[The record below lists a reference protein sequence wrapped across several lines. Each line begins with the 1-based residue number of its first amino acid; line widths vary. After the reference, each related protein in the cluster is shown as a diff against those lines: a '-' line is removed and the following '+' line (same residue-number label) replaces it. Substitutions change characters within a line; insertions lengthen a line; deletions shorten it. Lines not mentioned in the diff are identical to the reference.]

1 MTLKR
6 IFIAFLF
13 IITASHVFSFISI
26 WNISDWEKKIK
37 SLDCVESLEIEKASP
52 EDKEDTLYHIKIYL
66 TGNRFLQIRYF
77 NPYIEDQYPGEFYV
91 ERIGDIV
98 PVLWGYSCNR
108 VSIND
113 NDGYGYHLG
122 FDRFRF
128 DYLCYSMKK
137 KNGILDLVKNYDE
150 FLNIISNLP
159 DYLREFSEENVLN
172 VMLGKKP
179 EFASWNK
186 YDSPYIYS
194 KYDKKRKFWKEYKFY
209 KFTVEE
215 FNSFVA
221 LHDWKWIRWEWDIL
235 EENP

>member
-1 MTLKR
+1 M
-6 IFIAFLF
+6 F
-13 IITASHVFSFISI
+13 
-26 WNISDWEKKIK
+26 
-37 SLDCVESLEIEKASP
+37 
-52 EDKEDTLYHIKIYL
+52 
-66 TGNRFLQIRYF
+66 
-77 NPYIEDQYPGEFYV
+77 EFC
-91 ERIGDIV
+91 I
-98 PVLWGYSCNR
+98 
-108 VSIND
+108 
-113 NDGYGYHLG
+113 
-122 FDRFRF
+122 
-128 DYLCYSMKK
+128 
-137 KNGILDLVKNYDE
+137 KNYDE